1 MKNRDFIKLVIHCKD
16 CIRRGTW
23 ECPMV
28 QYHADIDAHYD
39 MTEDEM
45 FCSEGEKYDA

>member
-1 MKNRDFIKLVIHCKD
+1 MNHYNPDFD
-16 CIRRGTW
+16 
-23 ECPMV
+23 E
-28 QYHADIDAHYD
+28 YYD